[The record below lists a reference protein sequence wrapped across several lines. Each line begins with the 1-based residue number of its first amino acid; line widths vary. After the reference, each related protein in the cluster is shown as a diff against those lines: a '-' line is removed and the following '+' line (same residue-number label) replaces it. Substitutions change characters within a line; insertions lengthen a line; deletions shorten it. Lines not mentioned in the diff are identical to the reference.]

1 MNLMDIIQR
10 FSTENACRK
19 HLVKVRFPNGVPC
32 VRCGAEPKRVHLIK
46 SRGLY
51 QCLECGYQY
60 SPLVGT
66 VFTDS
71 PLPLA
76 KWFLAI
82 YLMCES
88 KKGISASQ
96 IGRTIGVSYKT
107 AWYLCQRI
115 RAAMKN
121 TNFDKLGGVLEMDE
135 TYVGGKSHGKRGRG
149 ASGKTPVVGIL
160 QRNGRVVFSVMS
172 GVTSEKLE
180 AMLQDAASDEVEL
193 IITDEFTAYKT
204 IGKLYKHERINHSV
218 SYVRGVIHTNGVE
231 NVWSLLKR
239 SIIGAYHKVSRD
251 YLPLYL
257 AELAFRFNN
266 RKESNMFDM
275 VLRQA

>member
-1 MNLMDIIQR
+1 
-10 FSTENACRK
+10 
-19 HLVKVRFPNGVPC
+19 VR
-32 VRCGAEPKRVHLIK
+32 RGAEPKRVHLIK
-46 SRGLY
+46 TRGLY

-60 SPLVGT
+60 SSLFGT

-71 PLPLA
+71 HIPLT

-96 IGRTIGVSYKT
+96 VGRTIGVTYKT

-121 TNFDKLGGVLEMDE
+121 TLFEKLGGILEMDE
-135 TYVGGKSHGKRGRG
+135 TYVGGKSHGKHGRG

-160 QRNGRVVFSVMS
+160 QRNGRVVFSAINEI
-172 GVTSEKLE
+172 TSEKLE
-180 AMLQDAASDEVEL
+180 KILIDAASDEVEL
-193 IITDEFTAYKT
+193 VITDELTAYKA
-204 IGKLYKHERINHSV
+204 IGKLFKHKRINHSV
-218 SYVRGVIHTNGVE
+218 NYVRGILHTNGVE

-239 SIIGAYHKVSRD
+239 SIIGAYHKVSAD

-266 RKESNMFDM
+266 RKESNLFTR
-275 VLRQA
+275 VLQQA

>member
-1 MNLMDIIQR
+1 MNLMDIIQK
-10 FSTENACRK
+10 FSTEKACRK
-19 HLVKVRFPNGVPC
+19 HLAKVRFPKGVPC
-32 VRCGAEPKRVHLIK
+32 VKCGAEPRRVSRIK
-46 SRGLY
+46 TRDLY

-71 PLPLA
+71 HIPLT
-76 KWFLAI
+76 KWFIAI

-88 KKGISASQ
+88 KKSISASQ
-96 IGRTIGVSYKT
+96 VGRTIGVTYKT
-107 AWYLCQRI
+107 AWYLCHRI

-121 TNFDKLGGVLEMDE
+121 TDFKKLGGILEMDE
-135 TYVGGKSHGKRGRG
+135 TYVGGKSHGTRGRG

-160 QRNGRVVFSVMS
+160 QRSGRVVFSVINE
-172 GVTSEKLE
+172 VTSEKLE
-180 AMLQDAASDEVEL
+180 EMLVDAASDEVEL
-193 IITDEFTAYKT
+193 IITDEFTAYNS
-204 IGKLYKHERINHSV
+204 IGKLFKHEQINHSK
-218 SYVRGVIHTNGVE
+218 SYVRGVVHTNGVE

-251 YLPLYL
+251 YLPMYL

-266 RKESNMFDM
+266 RKEENVFDI
-275 VLRQA
+275 VLQQA

>member
-1 MNLMDIIQR
+1 MNLMDIIQK
-10 FSTENACRK
+10 FSTEKACRR
-19 HLVKVRFPNGVPC
+19 HLAKVRFPKGVPC
-32 VRCGAEPKRVHLIK
+32 VKCGAEPKRVSRIK
-46 SRGLY
+46 TRDLY

-71 PLPLA
+71 HIPLT
-76 KWFLAI
+76 KWFIAI

-96 IGRTIGVSYKT
+96 VGRTIGVTYKT

-121 TNFDKLGGVLEMDE
+121 TDFNKLGGILEMDE
-135 TYVGGKSHGKRGRG
+135 TYIGGKSHGKRGRG
-149 ASGKTPVVGIL
+149 ASGKIPVVGIL
-160 QRNGRVVFSVMS
+160 QRNGRVVFSVINK
-172 GVTSEKLE
+172 VTSENLE
-180 AMLQDAASDEVEL
+180 EMLKDAASDEVEL

-204 IGKLYKHERINHSV
+204 IGKLYKHTQINHSK
-218 SYVRGVIHTNGVE
+218 SYVRGVVHTNGVE

-257 AELAFRFNN
+257 AELAFRFSN
-266 RKESNMFDM
+266 RKEENIFDI
-275 VLRQA
+275 VLQQA

>member
-1 MNLMDIIQR
+1 MTLMDIIQKC
-10 FSTENACRK
+10 STEKACRK
-19 HLVKVRFPNGVPC
+19 HLAKVRFPKGVPC
-32 VRCGAEPKRVHLIK
+32 VKCGAEPKRV
-46 SRGLY
+46 SRIRTRDLY
-51 QCLECGYQY
+51 QCLECGYQF
-60 SPLVGT
+60 SPMVGT
-66 VFTDS
+66 IFTDS
-71 PLPLA
+71 HIPLT

-96 IGRTIGVSYKT
+96 IGRTIGVTYKT

-121 TNFDKLGGVLEMDE
+121 TMFEKLGGILEMDE

-160 QRNGRVVFSVMS
+160 QRNGRVVFSAINE
-172 GVTSEKLE
+172 VTSEKLE
-180 AMLQDAASDEVEL
+180 EILKDAASDEVEL
-193 IITDEFTAYKT
+193 VITDEFTAYNA
-204 IGKLYKHERINHSV
+204 IGKLFKHKRVNHSV
-218 SYVRGVIHTNGVE
+218 NYVRGILHTNGVE

-239 SIIGAYHKVSRD
+239 SIIGAYHKVSAD
-251 YLPLYL
+251 YLPMYL

-266 RKESNMFDM
+266 REEENMFDL
-275 VLRQA
+275 VLQQA

>member
-1 MNLMDIIQR
+1 MNLTYIIQK
-10 FSTENACRK
+10 FSTEKACRK
-19 HLVKVRFPNGVPC
+19 HLAKVRFPHGVPC
-32 VRCGAEPKRVHLIK
+32 VKCGAEPKRVSRIK
-46 SRGLY
+46 TRDLY

-71 PLPLA
+71 HVPLT

-88 KKGISASQ
+88 KKSISASQ

-107 AWYLCQRI
+107 AWYLCHRI

-121 TNFDKLGGVLEMDE
+121 TKFEKLGGILEMDE

-160 QRNGRVVFSVMS
+160 QRSGRVVFSAINQ
-172 GVTSEKLE
+172 VTSGRLE
-180 AMLQDAASDEVEL
+180 EILQDAASDEVEL
-193 IITDEFTAYKT
+193 VITDEFVAYNGV
-204 IGKLYKHERINHSV
+204 GKLFRHKRINHSQN
-218 SYVRGVIHTNGVE
+218 YVRGIIHTNGVE

-239 SIIGAYHKVSRD
+239 SIVGAYHKVSAD
-251 YLPLYL
+251 YLPMYL

-266 RKESNMFDM
+266 REEENIFDM
-275 VLRQA
+275 VLQQA